1 MAIMN
6 ATTDT
11 AMTHS
16 LGGADQIPLGEGR
29 MFHVGNRLVA
39 VFRARHG
46 AVYATQAWCTH
57 QEGPLAD
64 GLIGGSTLV
73 CPLHQFRF
81 NLDTGEP
88 LGNDCSPLQTFPVS
102 ISDAGEILL
111 SL

>member
-1 MAIMN
+1 MVIMN

-11 AMTHS
+11 AMTHN
-16 LGGADQIPLGEGR
+16 LGEADQIPWGEGR
-29 MFHVGNRLVA
+29 VFQVNNRPVA

-64 GLIGGSTLV
+64 GLLGGSTLV

-81 NLDTGEP
+81 NLDTG
-88 LGNDCSPLQTFPVS
+88 
-102 ISDAGEILL
+102 
-111 SL
+111 